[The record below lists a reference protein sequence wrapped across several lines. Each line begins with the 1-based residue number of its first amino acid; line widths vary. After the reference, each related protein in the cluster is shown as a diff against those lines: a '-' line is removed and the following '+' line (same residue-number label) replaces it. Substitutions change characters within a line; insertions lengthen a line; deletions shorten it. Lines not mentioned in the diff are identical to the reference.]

1 MAIKGYCGGECGGME
16 KCNKCS
22 LDLSMPCSPSCDN
35 LTEDGMIKIAKCL
48 ADGCEE
54 VKYIFKD
61 DEAETDEEIL
71 GKTDEEII
79 AEYGEVAEY
88 PYWIE

>member
-1 MAIKGYCGGECGGME
+1 MAIKGYCGGECGQME
-16 KCNKCS
+16 KCAKCS

-48 ADGCEE
+48 ADGCDE

-61 DEAETDEEIL
+61 EGAESDEDIL
-71 GKTDEEII
+71 GKSAENII
-79 AEYGEVAEY
+79 AEHGEIAPY
-88 PYWIE
+88 PYF